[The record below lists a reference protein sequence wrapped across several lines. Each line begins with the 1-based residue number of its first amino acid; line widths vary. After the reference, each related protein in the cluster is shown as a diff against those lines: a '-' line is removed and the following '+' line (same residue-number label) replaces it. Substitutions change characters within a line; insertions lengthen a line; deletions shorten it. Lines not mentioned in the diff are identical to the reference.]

1 MASRASFERGEH
13 PIANLSDRAD
23 ARDFPVLRRAR
34 VTPRG
39 PIRIVVHQRPRL
51 LPVDLEPL
59 PDRLLPVVVALNQ
72 RFARNVVLTRC
83 LRRIESDM
91 EYAARAGMDPAPAH
105 PLNDLILGYFDLE
118 HKVEIDAGF
127 THRRCLGDGARK
139 TVEQVAVLAI

>member
-91 EYAARAGMDPAPAH
+91 VDAARAGMDPAASQPW
-105 PLNDLILGYFDLE
+105 NERILGDVDLDQ
-118 HKVEIDAGF
+118 KVDI
-127 THRRCLGDGARK
+127 
-139 TVEQVAVLAI
+139 

>member
-23 ARDFPVLRRAR
+23 ARDFPVARRAR
-34 VTPRG
+34 VTLRG

-72 RFARNVVLTRC
+72 RFARNVVLTHG
-83 LRRIESDM
+83 LRRIEFDM
-91 EYAARAGMDPAPAH
+91 VHSPRAGMRPAPAH
-105 PLNDLILGYFDLE
+105 PLNDLLLGYVE
-118 HKVEIDAGF
+118 PAHK
-127 THRRCLGDGARK
+127 L
-139 TVEQVAVLAI
+139 